1 MRATAII
8 AAAVAAV
15 LGALTWAFIS
25 WKTGYEIG
33 YVAWGIGLLVGLAS
47 ATVGGR
53 GTAMGVWCGA
63 LALASIFCGKALA
76 NELSTG
82 TQLREFAEEH
92 YDRQHYDALVLD
104 AESLDTLTDDESYR
118 QFVFDREYVDREV
131 VTTVEEVTQEDI
143 DWFKEYNLPELQQ
156 IHDGSLPFETWQHD
170 AVENFV
176 ARVQGTISKIE
187 SLKESLSFFDLLWAF
202 LGVSTAFKIGGAS
215 EDPDHDEESI
225 HKPDELLTEGTRDD
239 GDEQPS

>member
-1 MRATAII
+1 MRVTAII

-15 LGALTWAFIS
+15 LGALIWALIS

-33 YVAWGIGLLVGLAS
+33 YVAWGIGLVVGLAS

-63 LALASIFCGKALA
+63 LALAAIFCGKVLA
-76 NELSTG
+76 NEFSTD
-82 TQLREFAEEH
+82 TQLREFAQEH
-92 YDRQHYDALVLD
+92 YNRQYYDELALD
-104 AESLDTLTDDESYR
+104 AQSLETLTDDESYR
-118 QFVFDREYVDREV
+118 QFIFDREYVDREV

-143 DWFKEYNLPELQQ
+143 DMFNEYSVPELQQ
-156 IHDGSLPFETWQHD
+156 INNGSLPFETWQNN

-176 ARVQGTISKIE
+176 SSVQGNISKIE
-187 SLKESLSFFDLLWAF
+187 SLKESLSLFDLLWAF

-215 EDPDHDEESI
+215 EESDQDEESI
-225 HKPDELLTEGTRDD
+225 HQPDDLLTGGTLSKEED
-239 GDEQPS
+239 QPS